1 MALYNYRVRNNQGAI
16 ESGSMEAE
24 SEDAVLS
31 KLKNM
36 GFLVIELTKS
46 SKAGKKNLSINLNF
60 FSKIKNKDIAIFT
73 RQFSTLILSGLSL
86 IESLTVLGEQEPN
99 KRFSEIILDVR
110 KNIESGLSLSES
122 LAKHEDVFSRL
133 YISMVSAGE
142 MGGTLDKTLDSL
154 ATFLE
159 KENEMKM
166 KIRNKSAYPKFVL
179 VFAFVIVI
187 AIIIFIVPTFK
198 GIYVE
203 LGAELPSMTKILIF
217 IGDLFKKWYFY
228 LILIVLVVGGRN
240 LYRKVIKTPKGRYQ
254 YDNLRISLP
263 KIGDI
268 LKKISL
274 SRFSRNLGTLTSAGV
289 PILKAL
295 DIAKGISDNI
305 IIDNAIEKIRIGIRE
320 GENIA
325 IPMARFDIFPPMMI
339 QMVSV
344 GERSGSLDNMLNKIA
359 DFYDDEVSNSIDII
373 ITIIEPMLLLLVGV
387 IVGFIVISM
396 YLPMFNVYK
405 AM

>member
-16 ESGSMEAE
+16 ENGSMEAE

-46 SKAGKKNLSINLNF
+46 SEAGKKNLSINLNF
-60 FSKIKNKDIAIFT
+60 FNKIKTKDIAVFT

-86 IESLTVLGEQEPN
+86 IESLTVLGEQESN
-99 KRFSEIILDVR
+99 KRFSEIIFDVR

-159 KENEMKM
+159 KENEMKL

-187 AIIIFIVPTFK
+187 AIIMFIVPTFK
-198 GIYVE
+198 GIYDE
-203 LGAELPSMTKILIF
+203 LGAELPLMTNILIF
-217 IGDLFKKWYFY
+217 IGDLFKRWYFY
-228 LILIVLVVGGRN
+228 LILIILVVGGRS
-240 LYRKVIKTPKGRYQ
+240 LYRKVIKSPKGRYR

-289 PILKAL
+289 PILRAL

-325 IPMARFDIFPPMMI
+325 IPMAKFDIFPPMMI

-344 GERSGSLDNMLNKIA
+344 GERSGSLDSMLNKIA
-359 DFYDDEVSNSIDII
+359 DFYDNEVSNSIDII
-373 ITIIEPMLLLLVGV
+373 ITIIEPMLLLLVGI

-396 YLPMFNVYK
+396 YLPMFNIYK

>member
-46 SKAGKKNLSINLNF
+46 SETGKRNLSINLNF
-60 FSKIKNKDIAIFT
+60 LNKIKNRDIAVFT
-73 RQFSTLILSGLSL
+73 RQFSTLIFSGLSL
-86 IESLTVLGEQEPN
+86 IESLTVLGEQESN

-133 YISMVSAGE
+133 YVSMVSAGE

-159 KENEMKM
+159 KENEMKL
-166 KIRNKSAYPKFVL
+166 KVRNKSAYPKFVL

-187 AIIIFIVPTFK
+187 AIIMFIVPTFK
-198 GIYVE
+198 GIYDELGVE
-203 LGAELPSMTKILIF
+203 LPLMTKILIF

-228 LILIVLVVGGRN
+228 LVLIILVVGGRN
-240 LYRKVIKTPKGRYQ
+240 LYRKVIKSPKGRYH

-274 SRFSRNLGTLTSAGV
+274 SRFSRNLGTLISAGV
-289 PILKAL
+289 PILRAL
-295 DIAKGISDNI
+295 DITKGISDNI
-305 IIDNAIEKIRIGIRE
+305 IIDNAIEKIRSGIRE

-344 GERSGSLDNMLNKIA
+344 GEKSGSLDSMLNKIA
-359 DFYDDEVSNSIDII
+359 DFYDNEVSNSIDII
-373 ITIIEPMLLLLVGV
+373 ITIIEPMLLLLVG
-387 IVGFIVISM
+387 IMVGFIVISM
-396 YLPMFNVYK
+396 YLPMFNIYK

>member
-46 SKAGKKNLSINLNF
+46 SETGKRNLSINLNF
-60 FSKIKNKDIAIFT
+60 LNKIKNRDIAVFT
-73 RQFSTLILSGLSL
+73 RQFSTLIFSGLSL
-86 IESLTVLGEQEPN
+86 IESLTVLGEQESN

-133 YISMVSAGE
+133 YVSMVSAGE

-159 KENEMKM
+159 KENEMKL
-166 KIRNKSAYPKFVL
+166 KVRNKSAYPKFVL

-187 AIIIFIVPTFK
+187 AIIMFIVPTFK
-198 GIYVE
+198 GIYDELGVE
-203 LGAELPSMTKILIF
+203 LPLMTKILIF

-228 LILIVLVVGGRN
+228 LVLIILVVGGRN
-240 LYRKVIKTPKGRYQ
+240 LYRKVIKSPKGRYH

-289 PILKAL
+289 PILRAL
-295 DIAKGISDNI
+295 DITKGISDNI
-305 IIDNAIEKIRIGIRE
+305 IIDNAIEKIRSGIRE

-325 IPMARFDIFPPMMI
+325 IPMAKFDIFPPMMI

-344 GERSGSLDNMLNKIA
+344 GEKSGSLDSMLNKIA
-359 DFYDDEVSNSIDII
+359 DFYDNEVSNSIDII
-373 ITIIEPMLLLLVGV
+373 ITIIEPMLLLLVG
-387 IVGFIVISM
+387 IMVGFIVISM
-396 YLPMFNVYK
+396 YLPMFNMYK